1 MLDPMPNQVRSKCAC
16 CSHWFVAVEGFAEF
30 CSEECAFTAMRYSS
44 EGEWRR
50 CFQCRAEFLALE
62 TSWRICQVCQQ
73 RKRSA

>member
-1 MLDPMPNQVRSKCAC
+1 
-16 CSHWFVAVEGFAEF
+16 
-30 CSEECAFTAMRYSS
+30 MRYSS

-73 RKRSA
+73 RRRIASIAS